1 MDAQTY
7 SKFYIYGQI
16 FQKLCGVLELNA
28 IEELVTAKESPI
40 FYCTQL
46 INEAME
52 QQKFNP
58 ELRDWIAAKYGE
70 IDACPP
76 LRDEYLLKQ
85 HHFVLGF
92 NSMNY

>member
-1 MDAQTY
+1 
-7 SKFYIYGQI
+7 
-16 FQKLCGVLELNA
+16 
-28 IEELVTAKESPI
+28 
-40 FYCTQL
+40 
-46 INEAME
+46 ME